1 MDYFS
6 GQKRHIVTGEACVLS
21 SSFCYCMNAQLFT
34 ALTYTTAQAAGAGQ
48 RGKGLSHNE
57 GSRTLSSPVARCC
70 PGSLSTSAAQQLHST
85 HEL

>member
-6 GQKRHIVTGEACVLS
+6 DQKRHIVTEEACVLS

-34 ALTYTTAQAAGAGQ
+34 ALTYTTAQAAAAGQ
-48 RGKGLSHNE
+48 RGKGLLHNE
-57 GSRTLSSPVARCC
+57 GSCTLSSP
-70 PGSLSTSAAQQLHST
+70 SLHAAAQTASAAQQLHSM